1 MEFILLAIIIFAVFA
16 VLFAHIQCNCK
27 DTYCNKEKE
36 EQTGGNAL
44 SFPTIDGPNV
54 ATDIVSNMTAL
65 NTSIT
70 NLQNIANGFE
80 NNTLNFGITE
90 DLGTDITTAITDAK
104 SSFETALN
112 TLKGEIKQKM
122 TITI

>member
-44 SFPTIDGPNV
+44 PFPTIDGPNV
-54 ATDIVSNMTAL
+54 SNDIESNMTAL
-65 NTSIT
+65 STSIT
-70 NLQNIANGFE
+70 NLQNISNGFE
-80 NNTLNFGITE
+80 NNTLNFGITQ
-90 DLGTDITTAITDAK
+90 DLGSQITTAISDAQ
-104 SSFETALN
+104 SSLETALT

-122 TITI
+122 TIKI